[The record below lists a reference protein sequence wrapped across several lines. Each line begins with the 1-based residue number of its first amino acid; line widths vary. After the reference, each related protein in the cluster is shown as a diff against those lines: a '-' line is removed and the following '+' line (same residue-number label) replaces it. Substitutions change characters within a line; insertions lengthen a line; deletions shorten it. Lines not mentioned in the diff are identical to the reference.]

1 MCTIGTVT
9 KNKPSLLCPNSK
21 LYIPSNLSWLVD
33 GKRCSSR
40 LISICFDAVVPSI
53 EFDSVLFMENWK
65 RNDVLMG
72 SNYCAKCSV
81 LCSRPDREQW
91 RRPMRW
97 RNAVFKWRTR
107 SGTMRWGRPTTKQPM
122 QELYGSELVN
132 IINAYVHES
141 WGRIKLH
148 TVMLVKR
155 STLPRATSRAVRS
168 QCVHHTCLA
177 ACYQNKAPQFY
188 CTKR

>member
-40 LISICFDAVVPSI
+40 LMSICFDAVVPSI

-72 SNYCAKCSV
+72 SKYCAKCSV

-107 SGTMRWGRPTTKQPM
+107 SGTMK
-122 QELYGSELVN
+122 E
-132 IINAYVHES
+132 AH
-141 WGRIKLH
+141 
-148 TVMLVKR
+148 
-155 STLPRATSRAVRS
+155 AVRKTNDQTTNARTLWFWTCKHH
-168 QCVHHTCLA
+168 QCLCTRELRT
-177 ACYQNKAPQFY
+177 NKITY
-188 CTKR
+188 CNAGET

>member
-40 LISICFDAVVPSI
+40 LMSICFDAVVPSI

-97 RNAVFKWRTR
+97 
-107 SGTMRWGRPTTKQPM
+107 GRPTTKQPM

-155 STLPRATSRAVRS
+155 STLPPRER
-168 QCVHHTCLA
+168 
-177 ACYQNKAPQFY
+177 
-188 CTKR
+188 